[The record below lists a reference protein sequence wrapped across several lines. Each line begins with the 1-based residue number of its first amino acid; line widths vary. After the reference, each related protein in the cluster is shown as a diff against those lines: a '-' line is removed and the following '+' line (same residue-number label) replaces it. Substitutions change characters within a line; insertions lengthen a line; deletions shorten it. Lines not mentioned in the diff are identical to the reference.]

1 MPTFAQAHLLWLLVL
16 VPLLIWWEL
25 ARKRLALRFSD
36 VAGLRDLPAGGRRL
50 AHWLGIGLR
59 AGGLA
64 MLLVALAGPR
74 WPDRGSRIP
83 TEGIAIAILV
93 DVSGSMGQVDYPW
106 GEEKVSRLD
115 AVKKVFRLFVEGGA
129 TPEGTRL
136 EGRGN
141 DLIALIPFASAPE
154 DSCPLT
160 LSHDVLL
167 RMLDEQQV
175 KTVPDEGNTNIGG
188 AIAWGLKRLD
198 GAGTRRKVMI
208 LLSDGEH
215 NVPDAVKPRQAA
227 QLARNLEVP
236 VYTIDAGADPL
247 PEPGAAAAD
256 EKLVES
262 RANAKRTMEDV
273 ARITGGKY
281 FDARDGQ
288 GLLKAC
294 QEIDRLEPQRIESF
308 YYRRYYEG
316 YPWFAV
322 ASLVMLG
329 GLLVLERTIW
339 RRVP

>member
-1 MPTFAQAHLLWLLVL
+1 MPTFAYPSLLWLLLL
-16 VPLLIWWEL
+16 VPPLVWWEL

-36 VAGLRDLPAGGRRL
+36 AVFYRDIPAGRRPV
-50 AHWLGIGLR
+50 AHWLGLGFR
-59 AGGLA
+59 AGGLG
-64 MLLVALAGPR
+64 LLLLAIAGPR

-83 TEGIAIAILV
+83 TEGIAIAILL
-93 DVSGSMGQVDYPW
+93 DVSGSMGQLDYPW
-106 GEEKVSRLD
+106 NDEKVSRLE

-141 DLIALIPFASAPE
+141 DLIALIPFANVPE
-154 DSCPLT
+154 DLCPLT

-167 RMLDEQQV
+167 RMLDEQEARA
-175 KTVPDEGNTNIGG
+175 VPDESNTNIGG
-188 AIAWGLKRLD
+188 AIIWGLKRLD
-198 GAGTRRKVMI
+198 GAGTRRKVLI

-215 NVPDAVKPRQAA
+215 NVPDAVKPRHAA
-227 QLARNLEVP
+227 QLAHNLQVP
-236 VYTIDAGADPL
+236 VYTIDAGADPA
-247 PEPGAAAAD
+247 PEPGGQAPD

-288 GLLKAC
+288 GLVKAC
-294 QEIDRLEPQRIESF
+294 QEIDRLETQRLETF
-308 YYRRYYEG
+308 YYRKYHEG
-316 YPWFAV
+316 YPWFAL
-322 ASLVMLG
+322 ASLI
-329 GLLVLERTIW
+329 LLAGTLALERTFW

>member
-1 MPTFAQAHLLWLLVL
+1 MPTFANPLLLWLLLL

-36 VAGLRDLPAGGRRL
+36 VVDLRDLPVGRRRI
-50 AHWLGIGLR
+50 AHWLGLGLR

-64 MLLVALAGPR
+64 MLLIALAGPR

-83 TEGIAIAILV
+83 TEGIAIAILM
-93 DVSGSMGQVDYPW
+93 DISGSMGQIDYPW
-106 GEEKVSRLD
+106 NEEKVSRID
-115 AVKKVFRLFVEGGA
+115 AVKKVFRLFVDGGDA
-129 TPEGTRL
+129 EGTRL

-141 DLIALIPFASAPE
+141 DLIALFPFASVPE
-154 DSCPLT
+154 DLCPLT

-175 KTVPDEGNTNIGG
+175 KMVPDESNTNIGG

-215 NVPDAVKPRQAA
+215 NVPEAIKPRQAA
-227 QLARNLEVP
+227 QLAHNLQVP
-236 VYTIDAGADPL
+236 VYTIDAGADPA
-247 PEPGAAAAD
+247 PEPGAQAPD

-288 GLLKAC
+288 GLLRAC

-316 YPWFAV
+316 YPWFAS

-329 GLLVLERTIW
+329 GLLALDRTIW